1 MPTVERHSAP
11 VGDAHVSALTAGQG
25 PPVVLLHG
33 IPTGAAVWE
42 RVLVRLANAGYQGLA
57 PDLPGYGRT
66 QLPPTADHSLAGAA
80 RLVARWLADR
90 AAQPAWVVGH
100 DSGGAVAQILAV
112 DHPSVVD
119 RVTLTNSIADGWWP
133 APRARF
139 AKAAARVGGYR
150 AAARLGLVPNA
161 FMRWQI
167 RRAFAD
173 AAAAD
178 GIDAVLWDGKCRDP
192 AGRAAF
198 ERHLAALDPRDTA
211 EVTAGLGELAVPCQ
225 LVWGADDPFQPWSGP
240 GRRLEQLL
248 PSPAVATLDACG
260 HFSPW
265 ECPQG
270 LVDAMLDWAE
280 GT

>member
-1 MPTVERHSAP
+1 MGSVERRFTT
-11 VGDAHVSALTAGQG
+11 VGDAKLSALTAGQG

-42 RVLVRLANAGYQGLA
+42 RVLVRLAEAGYQALA
-57 PDLPGYGRT
+57 PDLPGYGQTR
-66 QLPPTADHSLAGAA
+66 LPPAADHSLAGAA
-80 RLVARWLADR
+80 RLVADWLADHDST
-90 AAQPAWVVGH
+90 PAWIVGH

-112 DHPSVVD
+112 RHPS
-119 RVTLTNSIADGWWP
+119 RVSRLTLTNSIADGWWP

-139 AKAAARVGGYR
+139 ARAASRIGGYR
-150 AAARLGLVPNA
+150 AATRLGLVPNA

-173 AAAAD
+173 AGAAE

-198 ERHLAALDPRDTA
+198 ERHLAALTARDTA
-211 EVTAGLGELAVPCQ
+211 DVATGLGELAVPCQ
-225 LVWGADDPFQPWSGP
+225 LVWGADDPFQPWQGP

-260 HFSPW
+260 HFTPW
-265 ECPQG
+265 ECPQR
-270 LVDAMLDWAE
+270 LVDAMLAWAG

>member
-1 MPTVERHSAP
+1 MQTVERQAAT
-11 VGDAHVSALTAGQG
+11 VDDAHVSVLTAGQG

-42 RVLVRLANAGYQGLA
+42 RVLVRLADAGYQGLA
-57 PDLPGYGRT
+57 PDLPGYGHTR
-66 QLPPTADHSLAGAA
+66 LPQTADHSLTGAA
-80 RLVARWLADR
+80 RLVADWLAHLG
-90 AAQPAWVVGH
+90 ATPAWIVGH

-112 DHPSVVD
+112 GHPSVVN
-119 RVTLTNSIADGWWP
+119 RLTLTNSIADGSWP

-139 AKAAARVGGYR
+139 AKAVSRVGGYR
-150 AAARLGLVPNA
+150 AATRLGLVPNA

-178 GIDAVLWDGKCRDP
+178 GIDAVLWDGKCGDP

-198 ERHLAALDPRDTA
+198 ERHLVALSPRDTA
-211 EVTAGLGELAVPCQ
+211 EAAAGLGDLEVPCQ
-225 LVWGADDPFQPWSGP
+225 LVWGARDPFQPWRGP
-240 GRRLEQLL
+240 GRRLQELL
-248 PSPAVATLDACG
+248 PSPAVTTLDACG
-260 HFSPW
+260 HFTPW

-270 LVDAMLDWAE
+270 LIEAMLGWAE
-280 GT
+280 ST

>member
-1 MPTVERHSAP
+1 MRTVERQSAA
-11 VGDAHVSALTAGQG
+11 VGDAEVSALTAGKG

-42 RVLVRLANAGYQGLA
+42 RVLVRLAHAGYQGLA

-66 QLPPTADHSLAGAA
+66 RLPPTADHSLAGSA
-80 RLVARWLADR
+80 RLIADWLADR
-90 AAQPAWVVGH
+90 GSAPAWIVGH

-112 DHPSVVD
+112 GHPRSVS
-119 RVTLTNSIADGWWP
+119 RLTLTNSIADGWWP

-139 AKAAARVGGYR
+139 ARAVSRVGGYR

-178 GIDAVLWDGKCRDP
+178 GIDAVLWNGKCRDP

-198 ERHLAALDPRDTA
+198 ERHLIALTARDTA
-211 EVTAGLGELAVPCQ
+211 EVAVGLGDLAVPCQ
-225 LVWGADDPFQPWSGP
+225 LVWGTADPFQPWRGP
-240 GRRLEQLL
+240 GRRLEELL
-248 PSPAVATLDACG
+248 PSPAVVALDACG
-260 HFSPW
+260 HFTPW

-270 LVDAMLDWAE
+270 LVDAMLAWAE